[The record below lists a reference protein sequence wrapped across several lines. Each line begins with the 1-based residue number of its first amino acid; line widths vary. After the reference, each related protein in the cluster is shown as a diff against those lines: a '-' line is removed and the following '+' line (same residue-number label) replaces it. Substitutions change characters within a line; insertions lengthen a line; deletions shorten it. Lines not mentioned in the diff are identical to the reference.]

1 MNHAGKPTRKGDSRY
16 QPNGSLSEIGD
27 QQRPIGKSKVE
38 SSILGFLVGRMPAE
52 FRFSEANRVTS
63 PQDFDIPAF
72 FAAIDARR
80 HAEHLTWLALTKT
93 IWEQSRVLNERRK
106 DHPISPA
113 TVRNLG
119 ERGDVSCQHALF
131 LLRWLD
137 VPPETFIAEPQ
148 PGTAGIPL
156 PLADDAHRLRWNL
169 SKLYRTLNAAR
180 TSRGATWHQAAKHL
194 HCTANQLTNLRIA
207 KFATGMRLAM
217 RITQA
222 LRRPAA
228 NFIDVAEW

>member
-1 MNHAGKPTRKGDSRY
+1 MRQEPPHLR
-16 QPNGSLSEIGD
+16 
-27 QQRPIGKSKVE
+27 
-38 SSILGFLVGRMPAE
+38 FL
-52 FRFSEANRVTS
+52 EANRVT
-63 PQDFDIPAF
+63 PGHGFDISAF
-72 FAAIDARR
+72 FAAIDERR
-80 HAEHLTWLALTKT
+80 REEHLTWPALTTT
-93 IWEQSRVLNERRK
+93 IWEQSRVLNERRN

-113 TVRNLG
+113 TIRKLG

-131 LLRWLD
+131 LLRWLC
-137 VPPETFIAEPQ
+137 VPPETFIAEPH

-156 PLADDAHRLRWNL
+156 PLADNAHRLRWNL
-169 SKLYRTLNAAR
+169 SRLYHTLNTAR
-180 TSRGATWHQAAKHL
+180 TDRGATWQQTANRL

-228 NFIDVAEW
+228 DFVDVAEW